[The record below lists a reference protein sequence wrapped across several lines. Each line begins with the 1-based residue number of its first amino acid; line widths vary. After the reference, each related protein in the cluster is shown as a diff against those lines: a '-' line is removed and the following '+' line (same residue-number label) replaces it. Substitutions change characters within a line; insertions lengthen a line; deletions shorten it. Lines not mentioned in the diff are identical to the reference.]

1 MAGQDEDF
9 DFKYIVRIAGHDLRG
24 EYYVINALGKIRG
37 VGRRLA
43 HIICNKAEVPINVRI
58 GFLTNEEL
66 ERVEAIINDP
76 ISYNLPGYLV
86 NRPKDI
92 VTGQDMH
99 VHAQD
104 LAISLKDDTD
114 RMKKMR
120 SYKGLRHQLG
130 LRVRGQRTRTTGRGL
145 GRTAVGVRKSQVK

>member
-1 MAGQDEDF
+1 MAGQDQDF
-9 DFKYIVRIAGHDLRG
+9 EFKYIVRIAGHDLRG
-24 EYYVINALGKIRG
+24 EYFVINALGKIKG

-43 HIICNKAEVPINVRI
+43 HIICNKADVPINVRI

-66 ERVEAIINDP
+66 ERIEAIIDNPTD
-76 ISYNLPGYLV
+76 YNLPGYLV

-92 VTGQDMH
+92 VTGKDSH

-104 LAISLKDDTD
+104 LAIALKDDLD

-120 SYKGLRHQLG
+120 SYKGIRHQLG
-130 LRVRGQRTRTTGRGL
+130 LRVRGQRTRTTGRKL
-145 GRTAVGVRKSQVK
+145 GRSSAGGKRK